1 MFTPHVVK
9 MLPLLPTLSELT
21 TQAGLICESYI
32 VYIEG
37 SDLKAKVLLT
47 QNKQT
52 KNKQLVGFETH
63 VKRKQS
69 INKETLLVCSV

>member
-1 MFTPHVVK
+1 M
-9 MLPLLPTLSELT
+9 
-21 TQAGLICESYI
+21 TQYGAFKSLFGAKRAPYLEAHQKGALRSQR
-32 VYIEG
+32 V
-37 SDLKAKVLLT
+37 KAKVLLT

-69 INKETLLVCSV
+69 INKETLLVCYV

>member
-47 QNKQT
+47 QNKQ
-52 KNKQLVGFETH
+52 KKSN
-63 VKRKQS
+63 
-69 INKETLLVCSV
+69 

>member
-1 MFTPHVVK
+1 

-21 TQAGLICESYI
+21 TQAGLIFESYI

-37 SDLKAKVLLT
+37 SDLKAKVLT
-47 QNKQT
+47 QNTQT

-69 INKETLLVCSV
+69 INKGTLLVCSV